1 MSSRVRRSL
10 KGFTV
15 VELTVVIVIVGILA
29 AITYVTYGN
38 IQRDAADRAIQSDLD
53 ALAGIVTNYALQNAG
68 SAKAWY
74 SAEGEDVDY
83 RFSPSEGNT
92 IDVVV
97 NNDEFC
103 IRGYSERANKRSIED
118 AFTKGSSE
126 QACLLMDASL
136 AAGGTGGTIQG
147 WYKLNGNPADSS
159 GQNRHGT
166 VSGAMPTTG
175 QDGRSN
181 TAYNFSN
188 TSVQSIN
195 TGYNF
200 PYDTLTVSIWA
211 KPTGLSPHGYATLI
225 SNTRDCCST
234 YNGFQIQY
242 SKTSPYGVTSRLWW
256 GTTSQ
261 SSMTYSG
268 MQLND
273 WQHIVL
279 TFDGTTS
286 RMYYNGAQVTTQTP
300 PTSTLGASSYNV
312 SIGKG
317 GWSNGYSFGGDLDD
331 ARIYNYAL
339 SPAEVQRLF
348 AQGAQ

>member
-1 MSSRVRRSL
+1 MPGYIRRSL
-10 KGFTV
+10 KGFTI
-15 VELTVVIVIVGILA
+15 VELTVVIVIIGILA
-29 AITYVTYGN
+29 GITYVTYGN
-38 IQRDAADRAIQSDLD
+38 IHRDAADRAVQSDLE
-53 ALAGIVTNYALQNAG
+53 ALAGIVTNYALKNG
-68 SAKAWY
+68 GTAKPWY
-74 SAEGEDVDY
+74 SAEGEDADY
-83 RFSPSEGNT
+83 RFSPSEGNV
-92 IDVVV
+92 IDVAV

-103 IRGYSERANKRSIED
+103 IRGYSERANKRSVDD

-126 QACLLMDASL
+126 QACLLMDASV
-136 AAGGTGGTIQG
+136 AAGGTGGAIQG

-166 VSGAMPTTG
+166 VSGATPTTG
-175 QDGRSN
+175 QDGRAS

-188 TSVQSIN
+188 TTSQWVN

-211 KPTGLSPHGYATLI
+211 KPTGLSPNGYATLI
-225 SNTRDCCST
+225 SNARDCCST

-242 SKTSPYGVTSRLWW
+242 AKTSPYGVTSRLWW
-256 GTTSQ
+256 GTTAQ
-261 SSMTYSG
+261 SAMTYSG
-268 MQLND
+268 MQLNQ

-286 RMYYNGAQVTTQTP
+286 RMYYDGEEVMMREP
-300 PTSTLGASSYNV
+300 PTSTLGASVYNV

-317 GWSNGYSFGGDLDD
+317 GWSSGYSFGGDLDD

-339 SPAEVQRLF
+339 SSAEVKQLF
-348 AQGAQ
+348 DQGAQ